1 MKRNSIPVTIHQFEL
16 LTTVSLRQTPTNV
29 ISERSLK
36 LKEVARQDCPFV
48 VTTNRVLHVREHVSE
63 QVADPFGR
71 DSGFML
77 FHGDETSLLGEDA
90 QAFEESLNA
99 CWRPEGFELVAVS
112 LQAAM
117 LALRNGVCDPVLMPI
132 DEVAELLASR
142 ATIAHDL
149 LSGNVRENVDFEL
162 VGEGGKSSLL
172 RDLCL

>member
-1 MKRNSIPVTIHQFEL
+1 MD
-16 LTTVSLRQTPTNV
+16 V

-48 VTTNRVLHVREHVSE
+48 VTASGILHVGKHVSE

-77 FHGDETSLLGEDA
+77 FHGDETPLFGEDA
-90 QAFEESLNA
+90 QAFEESLYA
-99 CWRPEGFELVAVS
+99 CWRPKGFELVAVS
-112 LQAAM
+112 LQATT
-117 LALRNGVCDPVLMPI
+117 LALRNGVCDPVLMAI
-132 DEVAELLASR
+132 DEIAELLASR
-142 ATIAHDL
+142 ATIAQDI
-149 LSGNVRENVDFEL
+149 LSGNVREDFDFEL